1 MSMKVH
7 GSLRFRHVSLTLI
20 QVLKWYQT
28 HSLDV
33 TPIHPKEPEIESVAT
48 QPDVAHF
55 LDAAATKPEN
65 VAISVVT
72 PPKISLAV
80 VQKGLQEQGVSSFW
94 LQVSLLTILHRYC
107 EYICR

>member
-1 MSMKVH
+1 M
-7 GSLRFRHVSLTLI
+7 
-20 QVLKWYQT
+20 LKWYQA

-33 TPIHPKEPEIESVAT
+33 TPIHPKEPEIENIAT
-48 QPDVAHF
+48 QRDVTSF
-55 LDAAATKPEN
+55 LEAAGTKPEN

-94 LQVSLLTILHRYC
+94 LQVSWPPSLPDHVRQ
-107 EYICR
+107 E